1 MANCGPCEGCRNQ
14 ELRCSVS
21 RALLVIGLG
30 IVAFAVTLA
39 IYVGTHLPSEVM
51 TVLTGAACGVGAVL
65 PGAIIGLLSLLRRRE
80 AERAVSPPPPAPYT
94 APQYPPVIVVASPNA
109 LPAGTGGWQGT
120 YQPGYSA
127 PVSARQ
133 FSVIGEEGVG
143 R

>member
-1 MANCGPCEGCRNQ
+1 VN
-14 ELRCSVS
+14 

-30 IVAFAVTLA
+30 VMAFAVTLA
-39 IYVGTHLPSEVM
+39 VYVGTHLSSEAM
-51 TVLTGAACGVGAVL
+51 TVLTGAACGVGVVL
-65 PGAIIGLLSLLRRRE
+65 PGVIIGVLSLLRRRE
-80 AERAVSPPPPAPYT
+80 AERAVPPTPYA

-133 FSVIGEEGVG
+133 FSVIGEEGVE

>member
-1 MANCGPCEGCRNQ
+1 MN
-14 ELRCSVS
+14 

-30 IVAFAVTLA
+30 VVAFAVTLA
-39 IYVGTHLPSEVM
+39 VYVGTHLSSEVM
-51 TVLTGAACGVGAVL
+51 TALTGAACGVGAVL
-65 PGAIIGLLSLLRRRE
+65 PGIIIGVLSLLRRRD
-80 AERAVSPPPPAPYT
+80 AERAMLSTPPAPYA

-109 LPAGTGGWQGT
+109 LPAGSGGWQGT

>member
-1 MANCGPCEGCRNQ
+1 MN
-14 ELRCSVS
+14 

-30 IVAFAVTLA
+30 VVAFAVTLA
-39 IYVGTHLPSEVM
+39 VYVGTHLSSEVM

-65 PGAIIGLLSLLRRRE
+65 PGVIIGVLSLLRRRD
-80 AERAVSPPPPAPYT
+80 AERAMSSPPPSPYAAALGSLGTAPT
-94 APQYPPVIVVASPNA
+94 PQYPPVIIVASPNA
-109 LPAGTGGWQGT
+109 LPAGSSGWQGT

-133 FSVIGEEGVG
+133 FSVIGEEGAG

>member
-1 MANCGPCEGCRNQ
+1 VN
-14 ELRCSVS
+14 

-30 IVAFAVTLA
+30 VVAFAVTLA
-39 IYVGTHLPSEVM
+39 VYVGTHLSSEVM
-51 TVLTGAACGVGAVL
+51 TALTGAACGVGAVL
-65 PGAIIGLLSLLRRRE
+65 PGIIVGVLSLMRRRD
-80 AERAVSPPPPAPYT
+80 AERAMPQVPPTPYT

-109 LPAGTGGWQGT
+109 LPAGPGGWQGM

>member
-1 MANCGPCEGCRNQ
+1 VN
-14 ELRCSVS
+14 

-30 IVAFAVTLA
+30 VVAFAVTLA
-39 IYVGTHLPSEVM
+39 VYVGTHLSSEMM

-65 PGAIIGLLSLLRRRE
+65 PGVIIGVLSLLRRRD
-80 AERAVSPPPPAPYT
+80 AERDVPSMPPAPYA

-109 LPAGTGGWQGT
+109 LPAGSGGWQGT

>member
-1 MANCGPCEGCRNQ
+1 VN
-14 ELRCSVS
+14 

-30 IVAFAVTLA
+30 VVAFAVTLA
-39 IYVGTHLPSEVM
+39 VYVGTHLSSEVM

-65 PGAIIGLLSLLRRRE
+65 PGVIIGVLSLLRRRD
-80 AERAVSPPPPAPYT
+80 AERAVPSPPAAPYA

-109 LPAGTGGWQGT
+109 LPAGSGGWQGT

-127 PVSARQ
+127 PASARQ